1 MRVGARHRA
10 AAVAGAGSLSGLGAG
25 AALIWGGY
33 TVPADLLA
41 PTLVLD
47 LAVGWSFIGVGLIA
61 WSRRPGSRVGLLMVV
76 LGFAWFGRLAVAI
89 ATPAGYVIGMLLNTL
104 HLGVLIHLLVSFPD
118 GRVRTWSQR
127 VVVTISYLL
136 ATPADLVLLLLR
148 GVPELPAEGVPPGGV
163 VITVPGAV
171 RGLTVMGAGTQAF
184 VAVFA
189 ASVIALVVRQWRR
202 ASAVRRRTAAPAVW
216 GGVVIVAVILAQRV
230 GYLLQVPPEVAV
242 ALAWAANVVLVV
254 WPLALLIALMR
265 SHLDRSSVGALMIE
279 LGSGVPEPDR
289 LRAALAR
296 TVHDPSLELA
306 YWLPDEGVFVDAHGI
321 PVAMA
326 PRGDERAVTVV
337 QRDGEPIAALRHDAA
352 LVAEPE
358 LVDAVVAGAGMALQ
372 NERLHAE
379 VRAQLREAQASRAR
393 LVDAGD
399 AARRRVERD
408 LHDGAQQALVSVA
421 LALRLARSQ
430 LGTVATAETAALLE
444 EAAAGLDAALREL
457 RELARGIYP
466 VLLTDAGLTPA
477 LQSLAERSPVPVVL
491 AADDGDR
498 MPTPVEQTCY
508 FVVSEALAN
517 AAKHAAASEVR
528 IGIRRQPGRVV
539 VEVADD
545 GVGGADPTGSGLRG
559 LDDRVAAQ
567 GGRLDVHSPA
577 GAGTTVRAELPCA

>member
-1 MRVGARHRA
+1 MTARSR
-10 AAVAGAGSLSGLGAG
+10 AAVAGAGVLGGLGAG
-25 AALIWGGY
+25 AALVWGGY

-76 LGFAWFGRLAVAI
+76 LGFAWFGRLVVAI
-89 ATPAGYVIGMLLNTL
+89 ATPAGFVVGMLLNTL

-118 GRVRTWSQR
+118 GRVRTWPQR

-148 GVPELPAEGVPPGGV
+148 GVPLLPTEAVPPGGV
-163 VITVPGAV
+163 VITVRGAV
-171 RGLTVMGAGTQAF
+171 QGLTVVGAGSQAF

-189 ASVIALVVRQWRR
+189 ASVIALVVRRWRR

-216 GGVVIVAVILAQRV
+216 GGVGIVAVILAQRV

-265 SHLDRSSVGALMIE
+265 SQLDRSSVGSLMIE

-296 TVHDPSLELA
+296 TVHDPTLELA
-306 YWLPDEGVFVDAHGI
+306 YWIPDEGVFVDAHGV

-326 PRGDERAVTVV
+326 AGGDERAVTVV
-337 QRDGEPIAALRHDAA
+337 ERDGEPIAALRHDAA

-430 LGTVATAETAALLE
+430 LGTVPTTETAALLDE
-444 EAAAGLDAALREL
+444 TAAELDTALREL

-466 VLLTDAGLTPA
+466 VLLSDAGLTPA
-477 LQSLAERSPVPVVL
+477 LRSLADRSPVPVVL
-491 AADDGDR
+491 AADDGPR

-528 IGIRRQPGRVV
+528 IGIGRRPGHVV
-539 VEVADD
+539 VEIADD

-577 GAGTTVRAELPCA
+577 GAGTTVRAEIPCA